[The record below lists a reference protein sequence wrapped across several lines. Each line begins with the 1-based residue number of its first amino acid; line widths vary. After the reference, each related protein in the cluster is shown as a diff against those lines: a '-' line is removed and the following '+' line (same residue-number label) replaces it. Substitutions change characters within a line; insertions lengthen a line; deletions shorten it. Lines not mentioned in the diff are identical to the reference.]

1 MKGFCFANSEA
12 AMARASSSVFAVP
25 AASSSWV
32 RLSTQRSRYSAWI
45 AVAGGNSGVTALLSF
60 LWKRPQPVARVN
72 VSTSAAG
79 AKYFMMSVCRL
90 VVEDLSSDR
99 ERIFLVSLRQFLVK
113 DASA

>member
-1 MKGFCFANSEA
+1 
-12 AMARASSSVFAVP
+12 
-25 AASSSWV
+25 V

-90 VVEDLSSDR
+90 VVEDPSSDR
-99 ERIFLVSLRQFLVK
+99 ERIFLVSLRQFLLRMLRMSTSLRPARAAFEAE
-113 DASA
+113 ASSGQIS

>member
-1 MKGFCFANSEA
+1 MGA
-12 AMARASSSVFAVP
+12 P
-25 AASSSWV
+25 
-32 RLSTQRSRYSAWI
+32 LHP
-45 AVAGGNSGVTALLSF
+45 AVAIFSLDRRGGRQLRGDRLLSF

-79 AKYFMMSVCRL
+79 AKYFMVSVCCL
-90 VVEDLSSDR
+90 IVEDPSSDR